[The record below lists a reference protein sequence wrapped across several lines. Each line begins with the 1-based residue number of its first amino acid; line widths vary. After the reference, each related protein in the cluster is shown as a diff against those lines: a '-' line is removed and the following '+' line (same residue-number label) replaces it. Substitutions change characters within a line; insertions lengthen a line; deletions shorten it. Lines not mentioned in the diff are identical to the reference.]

1 MKFDKNII
9 SLFFIC
15 LATSLFT
22 IDMGIISLSLDEIE
36 TYFSTTRSITVW
48 IITIFSISSA
58 IGIISLGFLSQ
69 IFGRKKIYL
78 YGILGFTIFSG
89 LCGLSNSFETLL
101 LFRGLQGFFG
111 SGLVALS
118 QAFVV
123 DSFSLEKRS
132 KAISAWTF
140 GLLAGPVIGPLL
152 GGFIIDNFSW
162 RWVFFINLP
171 LGLLAFFGLIAFL
184 EDNMSRR
191 KSKINYTGFIFLSIS
206 AGALQIFLDRGELE
220 DWFDSNYIT
229 FLLILSIFTSL
240 LFVYNSLTSKNPL
253 FPLQLFK
260 DRFYTGGMFFAFLFG
275 FILIPPFI
283 LMPIF
288 LTQIQ
293 DFPIY
298 LVGLIL
304 CISGIG
310 GMLGTFFTSKIISHL
325 GNVKTMLFGLSIYI
339 VSNLEVTFW
348 TEDISTT
355 QIVLNMIYRGISIS
369 IYYVALANITYTTL
383 PDKYRTHGA
392 GLFQFF
398 RTLGTGA
405 AVAIFITI
413 LNRYQLYYFEE
424 FRNLTS
430 YSNFNII
437 TKLNMEDYSYQ
448 NFISLY
454 LEMSKQAKIK
464 SFNTD
469 FLFLSI
475 SPLLFFPFF
484 YFFKKKKFNCKL

>member
-1 MKFDKNII
+1 MKLNKNIL
-9 SLFFIC
+9 SLCFIC

-22 IDMGIISLSLDEIE
+22 IDMGIISLSLNEIE
-36 TYFSTTRSITVW
+36 TYFSTTRSVTVW
-48 IITIFSISSA
+48 VITIFSISSA

-69 IFGRKKIYL
+69 MFGRKVIYL
-78 YGILGFTIFSG
+78 NGVLGFTIFSG

-118 QAFVV
+118 QALVV
-123 DSFSLEKRS
+123 DSFSAEKRS

-152 GGFIIDNFSW
+152 GGFIIENYNW
-162 RWVFFINLP
+162 RLIFFINVP
-171 LGLLAFFGLIAFL
+171 LGLSAFFGLLFFL
-184 EDNMSRR
+184 NDNMQRS
-191 KSKINYTGFIFLSIS
+191 KSKINTLGFIFLSIS

-220 DWFDSNYIT
+220 DWFNSDYIT
-229 FLLILSIFTSL
+229 FLLILSILTSV
-240 LFVYNSLTSKNPL
+240 LFIFNSLTSRNPL
-253 FPLQLFK
+253 FPKELFQ
-260 DRFYTGGMFFAFLFG
+260 DRFFTGGIFFAFLFG

-310 GMLGTFFTSKIISHL
+310 GMLGTFFTSKIISFL
-325 GNVKTMLFGLSIYI
+325 GNVKTMVFGLAIF
-339 VSNLEVTFW
+339 VTSNIEVTFW
-348 TEDISTT
+348 TEDISTA
-355 QIVLNMIYRGISIS
+355 QIIFNMVYRGISIS

-405 AVAIFITI
+405 AVAIFITL

-424 FRNLTS
+424 FRNFTS
-430 YSNFNII
+430 YGNFDLINR
-437 TKLNMEDYSYQ
+437 LYMEDYS
-448 NFISLY
+448 NESFISLY
-454 LEMSKQAKIK
+454 SEINKQAKIK

-469 FLFLSI
+469 FFFLSI
-475 SPLLFFPFF
+475 SPIFFFPFF
-484 YFFKKKKFNCKL
+484 YFFKKN